1 MLSGIHQEKLGRLLG
16 ITYQQL
22 SKYKKKE
29 NRINLSKLIIAC
41 HFMDVKIDEFFKTL
55 NIINNKYIN
64 YGKHTSKYLS
74 LSDYKKDL
82 VNKIIEIL

>member
-1 MLSGIHQEKLGRLLG
+1 MYQEELGRSLG

-22 SKYKKKE
+22 SKYEKGE
-29 NRINLSKLIIAC
+29 NRINLSNLIIAC

-55 NIINNKYIN
+55 NIINSKYIN
-64 YGKHTSKYLS
+64 YGKHINKYLS
-74 LSDYKKDL
+74 LSDYNKDL

>member
-1 MLSGIHQEKLGRLLG
+1 MLSGMYQEELGRLLG

-22 SKYKKKE
+22 SKYEKGE

-55 NIINNKYIN
+55 NIINSKYIN
-64 YGKHTSKYLS
+64 YGKHINKYLS
-74 LSDYKKDL
+74 LSDYNKDL